1 MRQEGTPDP
10 GQGLPRPRATLSLQV
25 VTSGTP
31 QSLGTGPEGTRPLEG
46 HTAKPWVSNSTF
58 PSPPAQTLPGQGF
71 PQVTSDHFT
80 ITELKKKNKIL
91 KLNCSSAGF
100 VATTLQMCGGK
111 PGPDGSAWSCPSPS
125 CHPQGQGSLTSKV
138 ALGQGFRGRLEPIIL
153 TTLRAEPWG
162 LFCQMGMVY
171 KNPQHT
177 VNISTQCPSGNS

>member
-80 ITELKKKNKIL
+80 ITELKKKKI
-91 KLNCSSAGF
+91 KFLNLTAA
-100 VATTLQMCGGK
+100 VQVLWLQLCRCVGVNQVLMAV
-111 PGPDGSAWSCPSPS
+111 PGPAPAPPATPKGRGHSPRRWPWDRASGAGWSRSS
-125 CHPQGQGSLTSKV
+125 
-138 ALGQGFRGRLEPIIL
+138 
-153 TTLRAEPWG
+153 
-162 LFCQMGMVY
+162 
-171 KNPQHT
+171 
-177 VNISTQCPSGNS
+177 